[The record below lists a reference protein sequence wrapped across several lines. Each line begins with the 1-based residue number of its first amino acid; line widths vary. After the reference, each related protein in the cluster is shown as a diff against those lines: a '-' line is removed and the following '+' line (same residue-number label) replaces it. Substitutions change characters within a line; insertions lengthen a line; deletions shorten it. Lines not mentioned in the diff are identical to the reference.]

1 MICVDPLSAIL
12 LPVAQFLAENA
23 SCFVSVGV
31 VAWPRIVVRAG
42 SPQLLVVAPIVV
54 LWPVVLTILLAT
66 ILCVGRSE
74 LFLSVLGNG
83 LHIVILFFLLH
94 SLNLG

>member
-1 MICVDPLSAIL
+1 LKILVLESLDWCPIVSSVNFRPESFTACVQTGLICVDPLSAIL

-42 SPQLLVVAPIVV
+42 SP
-54 LWPVVLTILLAT
+54 
-66 ILCVGRSE
+66 
-74 LFLSVLGNG
+74 
-83 LHIVILFFLLH
+83 
-94 SLNLG
+94 